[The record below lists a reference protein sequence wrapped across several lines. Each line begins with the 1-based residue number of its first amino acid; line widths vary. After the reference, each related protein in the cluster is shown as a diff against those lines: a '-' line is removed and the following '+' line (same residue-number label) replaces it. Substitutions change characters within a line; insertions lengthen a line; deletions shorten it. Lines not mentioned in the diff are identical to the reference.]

1 MNAYDFKYLVVNISD
16 NLGVQLF
23 NNALMDLVKIILD
36 ILNIYVKILMI
47 HKVLIKNVVKWYMNV
62 LII

>member
-47 HKVLIKNVVKWYMNV
+47 HKVLIKNVVK
-62 LII
+62 